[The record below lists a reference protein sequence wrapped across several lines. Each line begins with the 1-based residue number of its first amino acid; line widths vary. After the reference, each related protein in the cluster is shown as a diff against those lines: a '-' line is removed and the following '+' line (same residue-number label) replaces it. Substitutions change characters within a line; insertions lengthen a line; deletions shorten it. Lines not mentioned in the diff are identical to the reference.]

1 MRSRLIRLVVLV
13 LGLSVATAACGRYS
27 ISNIRSL
34 KAFQDGNTLY
44 NKADY
49 RAAIERYEAAIAHNP
64 DSSNAILGFA
74 YFFTGNS
81 YDNLYKPARKG
92 EAENDGYLP
101 KAVEYYERAITSL
114 EGTEDEKGQFI
125 RQRAYEYLIQAYG
138 PEKLNDFDK
147 AVPVARELIAMQPDE
162 PAFYQA
168 LAKMYEDQGDFEE
181 AERLFLQGV
190 EVRPTDPVGYQILA
204 GYYNRQGEFQKTID
218 AFRKRAELEP
228 NNPEAWH
235 VIGTYYQDKAY
246 RDKTLPRATHV
257 EYTMKGIEAEDKA
270 IAINS
275 EYVDAL
281 VIKNILLR
289 MQALFERSPARQREL
304 TAEADRVRD
313 RAMKLQAQQNATG
326 SGSGASGG
334 SGGN

>member
-13 LGLSVATAACGRYS
+13 LGLSVATAACGKYS

-34 KAFQDGNTLY
+34 KAFQDANALY

-49 RAAIERYEAAIAHNP
+49 RAAIERYEAAVAHNP
-64 DSSNAILGFA
+64 DPSNEILGFA
-74 YFFTGNS
+74 YFFIGNS

-92 EAENDGYLP
+92 EEENDSFLP
-101 KAVEYYERAITSL
+101 KAVEHYEKAITAF

-138 PEKLNDFDK
+138 PDKLNDFDK

-168 LAKMYEDQGDFEE
+168 LGKMYEDQGDYEE
-181 AERLFLQGV
+181 AEKLFLQGV
-190 EVRPTDPVGYQILA
+190 EVRPNDPVGYQILA
-204 GYYNRQGEFQKTID
+204 GYYNRQAEFQKTID
-218 AFRKRAELEP
+218 AFMKRAELEP

-235 VIGTYYQDKAY
+235 TIGTYYQDKAY
-246 RDKTLPRATHV
+246 RDKTLPRATHID
-257 EYTMKGIEAEDKA
+257 YTMKGIEAEDKA
-270 IAINS
+270 IAINND
-275 EYVDAL
+275 YVDAL

-289 MQALFERSPARQREL
+289 MQANFERSPARQKEL
-304 TAEADRVRD
+304 ISEADRLQA
-313 RAMKLQAQQNATG
+313 RAIALQAQQNATAAG
-326 SGSGASGG
+326 TTGSGG
-334 SGGN
+334 SGGI